1 MRGVSIRLSAPRRIV
16 GDLMH
21 FAAGVPT
28 VPVQR
33 HMNVGAAAAARAAL
47 PKPLRPAWAALF
59 TKAFALVAR
68 DVPVLRRAYVKLPTP
83 HLYEYPV
90 SVASVAVER
99 EYDGEPAVFGA
110 RVTDPAG
117 LPLADLDARLRH
129 AMTAPVGEVKEFRR
143 SLRVARLPR
152 PVRRGLWWL
161 ALNLARSRPNY
172 FGTFGVS
179 VYSGLGAES
188 LHPLSPLTYTL
199 NYGVIGPDGGVA
211 VRLVYDH
218 RVADGAAVARA
229 LARVEET
236 LAGPVTAELR
246 RRAPGRRASQV
257 AAGP

>member
-1 MRGVSIRLSAPRRIV
+1 MRGVSIPLSPPRRLI

-33 HMNVGAAAAARAAL
+33 HMDVGAAVAARAAL
-47 PKPLRPAWAALF
+47 PKPQRPAWAAVF
-59 TKAFALVAR
+59 AKAFALVAR
-68 DVPVLRRAYVKLPTP
+68 EMPVLRRAYVKLPAP
-83 HLYEYPV
+83 RLYEYPV

-99 EYDGEPAVFGA
+99 EFEGEPGVFGA
-110 RVTDPAG
+110 RVTDPAS

-129 AMTAPVGEVKEFRR
+129 AMTAPVREVKEFRR
-143 SLRVARLPR
+143 SLRLARLPR

-161 ALNLARSRPNY
+161 ALNLPRTRTGY

-179 VYSGLGAES
+179 VYSALGAES

-199 NYGVIGPDGGVA
+199 NYGVIGADGGVD

-218 RVADGAAVARA
+218 RVTDGATVARA
-229 LARVEET
+229 LARVEEV
-236 LAGPVTAELR
+236 LAGPLTAELR
-246 RRAPGRRASQV
+246 PSLPGRRAAV
-257 AAGP
+257 AV